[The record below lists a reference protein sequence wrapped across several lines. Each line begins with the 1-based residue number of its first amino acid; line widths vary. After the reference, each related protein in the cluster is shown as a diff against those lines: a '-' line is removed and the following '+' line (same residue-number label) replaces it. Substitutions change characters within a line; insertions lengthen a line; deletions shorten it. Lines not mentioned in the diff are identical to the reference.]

1 MMSFATLTKE
11 DKPMRKILTVIL
23 SVMLLVA
30 IVGCS
35 AIGNAESQ
43 YVSIKEIRETV
54 PERWT
59 GEYVVKNGAHKQLKK
74 GDTVS
79 VDVPIVVPAVDT
91 VPVVR
96 ITWEPPAEGLDASL
110 SVDRNDWVGKGIG
123 RDFPMDELVFP
134 VLDNNTTFDST
145 LPWEDAVDIAFEEIH
160 KWIPFM
166 RDKELIP
173 YFHRSYGESADNGY
187 QRIFFYTAYHGIPHL
202 IAAGHF
208 RLEVKSEYGEN
219 KDLPVVPASMISI
232 RIKRPGQFIT
242 TIATSKEVGVDIK
255 DIPLLS
261 FDEIKKVLEQWVTD
275 GYVYS
280 LNEVHLGYMA
290 FIDPAKKG
298 DEFVLLPI
306 WTAKGRTRADL
317 SLPFELKT
325 DQTVMDRGGYL
336 NAGIII
342 NAQTGQKY
350 DLYNDNHPDRR
361 YVPDIIT
368 WDDIK

>member
-1 MMSFATLTKE
+1 MCKTIRTLTA
-11 DKPMRKILTVIL
+11 
-23 SVMLLVA
+23 VMLLLTMLCSVMVA
-30 IVGCS
+30 FG
-35 AIGNAESQ
+35 ESK
-43 YVSIKEIRETV
+43 YVSIKEIRETI

-59 GEYVVKNGAHKQLKK
+59 GEYTVQNGAHKQLKK
-74 GDTVS
+74 GDTLP
-79 VDVPIVVPAVDT
+79 VDVPIVVPEVDT

-96 ITWEPPAEGLDASL
+96 ITWEPPAEGLDESL
-110 SVDRNDWVGKGIG
+110 AVDRNDWVGKGIS

-134 VLDNNTTFDST
+134 ALENYTSFDPA
-145 LPWEDAVDIAFEEIH
+145 LPWEDAVDIAFDEIH

-166 RDKELIP
+166 RDKEFIP
-173 YFHRSYGESADNGY
+173 YFHRSYGESENNGY
-187 QRIFFYTAYHGIPHL
+187 QRIFYYTAYHGIPHL

-208 RLEVKSEYGEN
+208 QHEVKSEYGEN

-242 TIATSKEVGVDIK
+242 AIATSKEVGVDIE

-261 FDEIKKVLEQWVTD
+261 FDEILKVLEQWVTD

-280 LNEVHLGYMA
+280 LNEVRLGYMA
-290 FIDPAKKG
+290 FIDPEKKG

-306 WTAKGRTRADL
+306 WTAKGRTRIDL

-325 DQTVMDRGGYL
+325 DQTIMDRGGYL

-350 DLYNDNHPDRR
+350 DLYNDKRPDRR

-368 WDDIK
+368 WDEVK